1 MELNTESYLSFR
13 QKLELLS
20 RESTLDMEKEKQK
33 RLIGYQ
39 TEMVLSQLVQR
50 LIMDQVLEGKLAPIA
65 DGGFK
70 LSDKIVQ
77 GASIKVD
84 VPTAAHLEVNDAHLQ
99 EIVKHILDA
108 GKIEC
113 DVTVLNAT
121 ITLKRPALRHEL
133 HQLAS

>member
-1 MELNTESYLSFR
+1 MGIDTNEFLSFV
-13 QKLELLS
+13 QKLERLANEPTS
-20 RESTLDMEKEKQK
+20 DTEKHI
-33 RLIGYQ
+33 IGYQ
-39 TEMVLSQLVQR
+39 TKMVLSQLVQ
-50 LIMDQVLEGKLAPIA
+50 LALMQQVLEGALAPIA

-84 VPTAAHLEVNDAHLQ
+84 IPTATHLEVDDANLLD
-99 EIVKHILDA
+99 IVKHVLEA

-113 DVTVLNAT
+113 DLTVEHSI
-121 ITLKRPALRHEL
+121 ITLKRPALRHEV